1 MPSLGT
7 PCQPF
12 CQPPSLKRGRGPGPG
27 QECHPGDLAE
37 DTGLRERLRPH
48 LWAPGGWG
56 RGLSKSPKGHSCP
69 SGGGS
74 SPTCV
79 RSPECLSAM
88 QAVLRGRGWRCGG
101 SVSGWHSPLGATA
114 AGAGGWGSRGSMSS
128 QPRGCCPDTSLCVGR
143 GGSRGGTK
151 AHPEKLAVTARD
163 SAMQCPEHARDL
175 ASSLAGTARRGPADR
190 AVQPRMLGAWAPGVS
205 GSALGACPE
214 DGTRTRAM
222 AVTRPRQH
230 PSDSSAACLRL
241 HSHPQHPL
249 PLGAGAGGG
258 KRGDRACA
266 LSSPGRGGAMIQ
278 KQPAGPSLTPA
289 HVTFPEWLNPGDI
302 CSPRTEGQGLVTS
315 SWRSGLGHPRLL
327 P

>member
-1 MPSLGT
+1 
-7 PCQPF
+7 
-12 CQPPSLKRGRGPGPG
+12 
-27 QECHPGDLAE
+27 
-37 DTGLRERLRPH
+37 
-48 LWAPGGWG
+48 
-56 RGLSKSPKGHSCP
+56 
-69 SGGGS
+69 
-74 SPTCV
+74 
-79 RSPECLSAM
+79 M

-128 QPRGCCPDTSLCVGR
+128 QPWGCCPDTSLCVGR

-175 ASSLAGTARRGPADR
+175 ASSLAGTARRGPADG

-205 GSALGACPE
+205 GSALGACPK
-214 DGTRTRAM
+214 DGTRTRAT

-230 PSDSSAACLRL
+230 PSDSNAACLRL
-241 HSHPQHPL
+241 HSHPQHPP
-249 PLGAGAGGG
+249 PLGAGEGGG

-266 LSSPGRGGAMIQ
+266 LSSPGRGGAVIQ

-289 HVTFPEWLNPGDI
+289 HGTFPEWLNPGDI